1 LTRRLLP
8 KDATGVSS
16 FLASH
21 AEQDGR
27 GITIAV
33 LDTGVDPGAAG
44 LRLTSDGRVKVVD
57 IIDCTSSGDVPLS
70 GRGVLSAD
78 GRHLTGVTGRQLT
91 LTDEML
97 ALAAAG
103 AAAPADGSAPA
114 AGAGEWRLGVASA
127 ARLFPKPL
135 ATRIRTERA
144 VGWATVH
151 REKLTDVSR
160 RKTAHAAKAVPS
172 GGGAD
177 AKAHKLLTEELA
189 AAEELLTQADRP
201 TSAAV
206 YDVLAFWDG
215 AHWRVVVDTSEV
227 GDLSACSVLENY
239 RVAQRYASFGER
251 ERIHFGVNVY
261 DEGNVVSLV
270 VESGYH
276 GTHVAGIAAGNYP
289 DAPERNGVA
298 PGAQVVSLKIGDS
311 RMGGMETHQ
320 GLVRAL
326 NHLLPA
332 SLEDPSTPPHAAQH
346 KVTAQ
351 VANMSFGEPT
361 AFPNEG
367 RIVQLLTALAREAGV
382 LFLASAGNA
391 GPGLSTLGSPGGTT
405 DAVIGV
411 GAYVTPGLATQ
422 AYSLLPDGLVHPSP
436 GAMSADGYPPA
447 GEGLVSGGGASDT
460 PTTAPAS
467 PRVKAEPSATAAAA
481 SAASASDV
489 VADGDAPLGVPYT
502 FTARGPCP
510 DGSLGVSISAPGG
523 AVASSSSW
531 MLRKKMLLNGTSM
544 SCPSAAGAFAVTL
557 SARPNTS
564 VARLRRAIENGASA
578 GLRPAFFE
586 AAAGGGR
593 ASAAPAAANGAGA
606 TVGNG
611 VGRSDA
617 AASSSGTS
625 TSGHGD
631 SDDALTAD
639 ELALSIGHGSLSVPR
654 TVAYLDAYADCPEE
668 DWRFAVSVTSP
679 SSKTVI
685 RARGSSR
692 EFGRCRGVYMRGG
705 GAECRTARKW
715 VVHLDVVNDALP
727 DRSVAAAQ
735 MVSEVELDVSLVASA
750 PWISAPAGVR
760 LYGGGRLFPITVDP
774 SGLTPGKV
782 HYGEVAGYVAPPAGG
797 GARGAASPA
806 AGGWAAPRGPLF
818 RVPVTV
824 VKPLMQAGGDGGVC
838 SLEVEHLSLTPG
850 GVVRT
855 FVLPP
860 GAATFAR
867 VQLSAGTAEE
877 FLGSAAAATVDGVV
891 ATRTVQLHAVQVVGG
906 KAPGGPRQVF
916 SLSPD
921 GVASTIMPVRGGVT
935 LELALAQLWSS
946 AGACTV
952 RRLEVTFSG
961 LSLESGSSS
970 MGAGA
975 VASSMLV
982 LANRLPQ
989 GGSACR
995 VSLDASN
1002 PSAYAAAAEAAERG
1016 TTCLATAAEAPPVLA
1031 GVGVR
1036 ATLCLATRVLPPSL
1050 AVITALPRDRD
1061 LLPDARCLYQL
1072 ELEYSF
1078 SLSSSDS
1085 SSNTAVQVSPRFS
1098 GLHDAP
1104 YNAEIE
1110 GGPYI
1115 LVFDANGKCVHTTDI
1130 YPSYVGL
1137 SVKGTY
1143 TIRAFV
1149 RHERASILQ
1158 ALTDMCVTLR
1168 MKLGSSL
1175 TLDTYRTRHAAAL
1188 AFVANGG
1195 VGGKV
1200 SISPSAR
1207 VTLAPGATMSF
1218 CLGPPK
1224 KSALPKWLETGDK
1237 LSGTMTIDRVLAPD
1251 GPTKAGTTSQTGL
1264 ATYGVSWVVSPTM
1277 SGEKTAKTE
1286 RSPGKAS
1293 DKAGANKAHANKG
1306 KAVKAD
1312 ADKADA
1318 DKADAVKADAV
1329 KADAV
1334 KADAVKADTVKAD
1347 ADKADAGKADAD
1359 KADAD
1364 KADADKADADKA
1376 DPSANDG
1383 KVKVSV
1389 KDDAAPVASAADQPS
1404 TVDGAPATEAPK
1416 EGVAASGADGND
1428 KDKVSS
1434 WVTSQMADARVSL
1447 LKKIVKDA
1455 ASADLSD
1462 APTHVARFVAV
1473 AAPHLEEKADDTV
1486 VLLLRLQLED
1496 SVAQRRVAAVAAAAL
1511 GVSSPDAAALAPLA
1525 GGGDGEE
1532 DTAKPEVGASLP
1544 AEAAAG
1550 GGDLPDWAA
1559 VIAAADAVVVKI
1571 DARALAAHFGMH
1583 VNTEDEEA
1591 VAENKRRETT
1601 KATLIEALF
1610 RKARAAAAVATASM
1624 VAAVGSSVAPPLFA
1638 EGGDAPSAAAAAN
1651 DVAAVEAAIAALSA
1665 WTAVTSPPPVLGPT
1679 SSSSSATGGVACDK
1693 PHASVSGA
1701 SVAEVALLVSARE
1714 RLRGRPAVALRALSG
1729 LAPPSVGGRALAA
1742 TVVERFALL
1751 SALGWTAAEADARAG
1766 AALAFPKYGECY

>member
-1 LTRRLLP
+1 MPSPAFFCFRPSTCRLLP
-8 KDATGVSS
+8 KDATGVAS

-21 AEQDGR
+21 ADKDGR
-27 GITIAV
+27 GVTIAV

-44 LRLTSDGRVKVVD
+44 LRCTSDGRVKVVD
-57 IIDCTSSGDVPLS
+57 IIDCTSSGDVAVS

-78 GRHLTGVTGRQLT
+78 GHRMTGITGRQLT

-97 ALAAAG
+97 ALAARG

-135 ATRIRTERA
+135 ATRITAERTA
-144 VGWATVH
+144 GWATVQ
-151 REKLTDVSR
+151 REKLTDISR
-160 RKTAHAAKAVPS
+160 RKAAHAAKAAPS
-172 GGGAD
+172 GAGAD

-189 AAEELLTQADRP
+189 AAEELLTQAERP

-206 YDVLAFWDG
+206 YDVVVFWDG
-215 AHWRVVVDTSEV
+215 VHWRVVVDTSEV
-227 GDLSACSVLENY
+227 GDLSACLVLENY
-239 RVAQRYASFGER
+239 RVAQRFASFGDR

-261 DEGNVVSLV
+261 NDGNVVSLV

-298 PGAQVVSLKIGDS
+298 PGAQIVSLKIGDS
-311 RMGGMETHQ
+311 RLGGMETHQ

-351 VANMSFGEPT
+351 VANMSYGEPT

-367 RIVQLLTALAREAGV
+367 RVVQLLTALARDAGV
-382 LFLASAGNA
+382 LFLSSAGNA

-422 AYSLLPDGLVHPSP
+422 AYSLLPDGLVYPSP

-447 GEGLVSGGGASDT
+447 EEGLMSGGGGRDT

-467 PRVKAEPSATAAAA
+467 PRVKAEPTATVAAAA
-481 SAASASDV
+481 TSAADV

-510 DGSLGVSISAPGG
+510 DGSLGVTISAPGG

-531 MLRKKMLLNGTSM
+531 TLRKKQLLNGTSM
-544 SCPSAAGAFAVTL
+544 SCPSVAGAVAVTL
-557 SARPNTS
+557 SARPNIS
-564 VARLRRAIENGASA
+564 VARLRRAIENGASS

-586 AAAGGGR
+586 AVAGGGR
-593 ASAAPAAANGAGA
+593 ANAAPAAANGTGA

-611 VGRSDA
+611 VGQA
-617 AASSSGTS
+617 GMAASSSGTP
-625 TSGHGD
+625 TSGGGD
-631 SDDALTAD
+631 SVDALTTS
-639 ELALSIGHGSLSVPR
+639 ELALSVGRGSYSVPR

-668 DWRFAVSVTSP
+668 DWRFAVSVTP
-679 SSKTVI
+679 SSTPAKAVI
-685 RARGSSR
+685 LARGSPR
-692 EFGRCRGVYMRGG
+692 EFGRRRGVYLRGG
-705 GAECRTARKW
+705 GAECRTACKW
-715 VVHLDVVNDALP
+715 VVHMDVANDALP
-727 DRSVAAAQ
+727 DRSAAAAQ
-735 MVSEVELDVSLVASA
+735 MASELELDVSLVTSA

-760 LYGGGRLFPITVDP
+760 LYGGGRQFPITVDP
-774 SGLTPGKV
+774 SGLTPGKM
-782 HYGEVAGYVAPPAGG
+782 HYGEVAGYVAPPAGD
-797 GARGAASPA
+797 GARGAAAPA
-806 AGGWAAPRGPLF
+806 AGGWAEPRGPLF

-824 VKPLMQAGGDGGVC
+824 VKPLMQEGGDGGVC
-838 SLEVEHLSLTPG
+838 SLEVERISLSPG

-860 GAATFAR
+860 GSATFAR

-877 FLGSAAAATVDGVV
+877 FLGSAAAATVDGVG
-891 ATRTVQLHAVQVVGG
+891 ATRTLQLHTVQVVQGL
-906 KAPGGPRQVF
+906 APGGPRQVF
-916 SLSPD
+916 VLSPD
-921 GVASTIMPVRGGVT
+921 GVASTIVPVQGGVT

-946 AGACTV
+946 AGACTL

-961 LSLESGSSS
+961 LSLLSGSLS

-975 VASSMLV
+975 VASPVVV

-989 GGSACR
+989 GGPACR
-995 VSLDASN
+995 LSLDASD
-1002 PSAYAAAAEAAERG
+1002 PSAYAAAAEAAEQG
-1016 TTCLATAAEAPPVLA
+1016 TTCRATAAEAPPVLA
-1031 GVGVR
+1031 GVGVK
-1036 ATLCLATRVLPPSL
+1036 ATLNLASRVLPPSL

-1061 LLPDARCLYQL
+1061 LLPDARCVYQL
-1072 ELEYSF
+1072 ELEYSL
-1078 SLSSSDS
+1078 SLSSSDGS
-1085 SSNTAVQVSPRFS
+1085 NNTAVQVSPRFS
-1098 GLHDAP
+1098 GLHHAP

-1115 LVFDANGKCVHTTDI
+1115 LIFDANGKCVHTTDI
-1130 YPSYVGL
+1130 YPSFVGL

-1143 TIRAFV
+1143 TIRVFV
-1149 RHERASILQ
+1149 RHERVNILQ

-1168 MKLGSSL
+1168 MKLGSPL
-1175 TLDTYRTRHAAAL
+1175 TLETHRTPHAAAL
-1188 AFVANGG
+1188 ALVANAG
-1195 VGGKV
+1195 VNGQMG
-1200 SISPSAR
+1200 IGPTGRA
-1207 VTLAPGATMSF
+1207 TLAPGATQSF
-1218 CLGPPK
+1218 CFAPPRK
-1224 KSALPKWLETGDK
+1224 AALPKWLETGDK
-1237 LSGTMTIDRVLAPD
+1237 LSGSMTIDRVLAPD
-1251 GPTKAGTTSQTGL
+1251 GPTKAGTTSQAGL
-1264 ATYGVSWVVSPTM
+1264 STYDVSWVVSPTM
-1277 SGEKTAKTE
+1277 SGEKSAKTE
-1286 RSPGKAS
+1286 RSPDKAA
-1293 DKAGANKAHANKG
+1293 DKAGVNKAVTNKTDTN
-1306 KAVKAD
+1306 KAD
-1312 ADKADA
+1312 ADQVDADKDDA

-1329 KADAV
+1329 KSDVVKTDSSAD
-1334 KADAVKADTVKAD
+1334 
-1347 ADKADAGKADAD
+1347 
-1359 KADAD
+1359 
-1364 KADADKADADKA
+1364 
-1376 DPSANDG
+1376 DG
-1383 KVKVSV
+1383 RSKVS
-1389 KDDAAPVASAADQPS
+1389 
-1404 TVDGAPATEAPK
+1404 EALE
-1416 EGVAASGADGND
+1416 EGVAASGADRKD

-1434 WVTSQMADARVSL
+1434 WVASQMADARVSL
-1447 LKKIVKDA
+1447 LKKIIKDA

-1473 AAPHLEEKADDTV
+1473 AAPHLEEKADDTA

-1511 GVSSPDAAALAPLA
+1511 GVSSLDAAASAPLA
-1525 GGGDGEE
+1525 RGGDGEE
-1532 DTAKPEVGASLP
+1532 DTAKPKVDAALP

-1559 VIAAADAVVVKI
+1559 VIAAADAVVANI

-1601 KATLIEALF
+1601 KSTLIEALF

-1624 VAAVGSSVAPPLFA
+1624 VAAVGSSVAPPLFN
-1638 EGGDAPSAAAAAN
+1638 EGGDAPSAAAAAD

-1665 WTAVTSPPPVLGPT
+1665 WAAVTPPPPFPRPT
-1679 SSSSSATGGVACDK
+1679 ANSLAATGGVACDK
-1693 PHASVSGA
+1693 PHVTVSGA
-1701 SVAEVALLVSARE
+1701 SVADVALLVSARE

-1729 LAPPSVGGRALAA
+1729 LAPPSVGGRALAK

-1751 SALGWTAAEADARAG
+1751 SALGWTAAEADARAD
-1766 AALAFPKYGECY
+1766 AAVAFPKFGERY